1 MPSRCEVLE
10 NGAKVVW
17 ISVDDEA
24 VRCILPTLQSVTV
37 HVAKSDRKRQQKRVF
52 QQDTEAKKKRCG
64 VSGLSLA
71 EHQKKLKVK
80 IAGSIEVGLEK
91 TDSLLDFRH
100 WKFHAQCCYCA
111 SVKCIRPPIPV
122 CANS

>member
-80 IAGSIEVGLEK
+80 IVGSIEVGLA
-91 TDSLLDFRH
+91 TAHQSSASDPPFLCVPIASTRH
-100 WKFHAQCCYCA
+100 A
-111 SVKCIRPPIPV
+111 
-122 CANS
+122 